1 LKLNKLYF
9 AGKTFLKKSFPRTPF
24 KKLYTIWTD
33 KESADLKEQDFLQRT
48 AVLFLQIRTF
58 SAFYIV

>member
-1 LKLNKLYF
+1 
-9 AGKTFLKKSFPRTPF
+9 LKKSFPRAPF

-33 KESADLKEQDFLQRT
+33 KESADLNEQDFLQRT

-58 SAFYIV
+58 SAFLLSESF